1 MADPIPQH
9 VHHCAPG
16 DGTGAACKH
25 PEGVCGEV
33 VLPGHESVDVLG
45 GDGVVEALTR
55 EGEEGGGPG
64 RDAHTNPGE
73 EHAEDRHSDAGGQ
86 CDQVGCVG
94 VQTEAVADTSAEH
107 VPEAHED
114 EEDDE
119 ELARGHEGA
128 IVPAEQWRLS
138 VVEGVEVGGQ
148 GALHH
153 EVPHNVGEHEGDQL
167 REPHRAALEGVPD
180 DGLLVDLRRGRTV
193 AFDATTNELGHEAC
207 GEEGYA
213 DGQADHDVPKQ
224 SLDRH
229 SKGDDAHTDHVD
241 DREGGRKTHDR
252 IGLRQGAEGSDDV
265 QEGALKDS
273 KRETDE
279 AKRDEDPAQPRAA
292 QGIHEEGRDQAP
304 KHHTHHGEKDALHR
318 AQRGEQHTLPQ
329 CHREL
334 SPLNEGRRLRED
346 VRHVAGV
353 ADLHLDLE
361 GVLEGPDEG
370 VALYHADHHH
380 QDEALRRQLRL
391 GLHIQLLRLSIGLG
405 AFVRERRLLLELLGS
420 RDLDIPRCHHG
431 CHHGRE
437 ERGSAPVTTDRR
449 AD

>member
-1 MADPIPQH
+1 M
-9 VHHCAPG
+9 
-16 DGTGAACKH
+16 
-25 PEGVCGEV
+25 
-33 VLPGHESVDVLG
+33 
-45 GDGVVEALTR
+45 
-55 EGEEGGGPG
+55 
-64 RDAHTNPGE
+64 
-73 EHAEDRHSDAGGQ
+73 
-86 CDQVGCVG
+86 
-94 VQTEAVADTSAEH
+94 
-107 VPEAHED
+107 
-114 EEDDE
+114 
-119 ELARGHEGA
+119 
-128 IVPAEQWRLS
+128 
-138 VVEGVEVGGQ
+138 
-148 GALHH
+148 
-153 EVPHNVGEHEGDQL
+153 
-167 REPHRAALEGVPD
+167 LEGVPD
-180 DGLLVDLRRGRTV
+180 DGLLVDLRRGRSMDF
-193 AFDATTNELGHEAC
+193 AATTHELGHEVP
-207 GEEGYA
+207 GEDGHA
-213 DGQADHDVPKQ
+213 DGQADQDVPKQ